1 MSREHGT
8 AVPGPEDFDRQLRDL
23 TSGAAE
29 TARYREPSAVERAT
43 RAGRAMRPG
52 HRPRVSWRN
61 ARRARKLR
69 EPVRS
74 DDGRRTGSRKFRL
87 RAPLRRGRLSA
98 TRRPA
103 AGFGRRQLLSLA
115 KGAGIVVGFVALLFV
130 MHMLGLGPH

>member
-1 MSREHGT
+1 MSREHGA
-8 AVPGPEDFDRQLRDL
+8 AVPGPEDFDRQLRHL

-29 TARYREPSAVERAT
+29 SARYREPSAVERAT
-43 RAGRAMRPG
+43 RAGRAMRRG

-74 DDGRRTGSRKFRL
+74 GDGRHAGSRGYWL

-103 AGFGRRQLLSLA
+103 PGLRRRRLLSLA
-115 KGAGIVVGFVALLFV
+115 KGAGILVGFVALLFV